1 MGKYML
7 FSLNVVWK
15 ETLLVTLKDINSYKN
30 LKINSFIFIFCYEKK
45 FKPEA
50 PRSL

>member
-1 MGKYML
+1 MKGDT
-7 FSLNVVWK
+7 FGHI
-15 ETLLVTLKDINSYKN
+15 KDINSYKN